1 MPIYEYVCAA
11 CGAEVEVMHKISEK
25 PGKCPK
31 CKKDKLSKQISAA
44 GFRLGGGGW
53 YETDFKSGGDK
64 KRNLAGGGDAA
75 PASAPASTAA
85 DKPAAEK
92 PAATA
97 KPASTK
103 SASTKAGD

>member
-64 KRNLAGGGDAA
+64 KRNLAGGADAAA
-75 PASAPASTAA
+75 PAASPVAEKPAVEKT
-85 DKPAAEK
+85 PAAEK
-92 PAATA
+92 
-97 KPASTK
+97 KP
-103 SASTKAGD
+103 SASTKAAD

>member
-25 PGKCPK
+25 PGKCPE

-64 KRNLAGGGDAA
+64 KRNLAGGSDA
-75 PASAPASTAA
+75 PAAAASTAA

-92 PAATA
+92 PAASA
-97 KPASTK
+97 KA
-103 SASTKAGD
+103 AD